1 MKKSS
6 VRKPISILL
15 SLLMVLS
22 VFGGL
27 AFSASAESSGTYDGF
42 NWTLNDDGALTFT
55 GSGSIRQDNAW
66 YRKGEITS
74 VTATGA
80 IEQVNGDAFFGN
92 QNATSYTSESNCD
105 LRVVRD
111 AIFVYYGSKMETVT
125 ITAPKITL
133 TGTPYYN
140 YNQPMELTLNG
151 DVYFQPGTFSEM
163 FNLSVHVNGD
173 LYVVYPADFYIFSG
187 PGAADLQNEYNYLAR
202 YKMMDPYMYEDI
214 LPDILARADENG
226 CTYTHYE
233 EETAEALTEENAGLA
248 FGSTYVAAQ
257 PDCVAEGTRAHY
269 FASGLW
275 DYNANKTVDC
285 YYLYENG
292 YENGTYVSATAD
304 DLVMAPTGHDYTDAE
319 WTYVDADQHVRYCT
333 VCNEPEYEAHDVI
346 VKGAGDATCVDEGYT
361 GDEFCSVCGERLSE
375 GTIIP
380 AKGHTDGDPVA
391 ENVVPATCT
400 KDGSYDV
407 VTYCTVCGEET
418 HRVAKTEKAFGHT
431 TEIVGAKEATDTED
445 GYTGDEVCTVC
456 GETIKAGEVIPAT
469 GDTTPDEPDD
479 GDACP
484 YCGKVHAKKWVRIV
498 HLVLWFLC
506 KTFHIVKK

>member
-1 MKKSS
+1 MQKSFA
-6 VRKPISILL
+6 RKPISVLL

-42 NWTLNDDGALTFT
+42 SWTLNDDGALTFT

-66 YRKGEITS
+66 YRKDEITS

-92 QNATSYTSESNCD
+92 QNATSYTIESTCD

-111 AIFVYYGSKMETVT
+111 AIFVYNGSKMETVT

-173 LYVVYPADFYIFSG
+173 SYVVYPADFYIFSG
-187 PGAADLQNEYNYLAR
+187 PGAADLQNEYNILAR
-202 YKMMDPYMYEDI
+202 YKMMDPQMYEDI

-292 YENGTYVSATAD
+292 TYVSATAD

-319 WTYVDADQHVRYCT
+319 WTYADADQHVRYCT
-333 VCNEPEYEAHDVI
+333 VCNEPDYEAHDVI
-346 VKGAGDATCVDEGYT
+346 VRGAGDATCTDEGYT
-361 GDEFCSVCGERLSE
+361 GDEYCSVCGERLSE

-418 HRVAKTEKAFGHT
+418 HRVAKTEKAFGHI
-431 TEIVGAKEATDTED
+431 TEVVGAKEATATED

-456 GETIKAGEVIPAT
+456 GETIKTGNVIPAT
-469 GDTTPDEPDD
+469 GEPTPDEPTDEPTD
-479 GDACP
+479 NNKGGWDFI
-484 YCGKVHAKKWVRIV
+484 GKLFNWLIELFRMFTRWIQK
-498 HLVLWFLC
+498 
-506 KTFHIVKK
+506 